1 MPPKAS
7 TADQPTTTPK
17 QDPASLKRVREG
29 SLEPAQAESSAAL
42 ATKKNRVAPT
52 SSARRAADAS
62 EELIEQE
69 GEEDVDADADGAA
82 DTAEEN
88 VGEVRKRVEKMSY
101 EEAQS
106 KTNDNNN
113 NNDNDNAADE
123 SWEKIEKEE
132 MENTKGDGLKR
143 KALDRNDT
151 SFTTVEEDVAAAK
164 RQKDT
169 PSPTGEEPAQPPKK
183 PQASF
188 SAFASSAS
196 PFASLKTASPS
207 PALQGAAPAPAHN
220 DATPAIAPPVPR
232 AREEEKKK
240 QPTFGDFAKS
250 SPFTSGKSTPAL
262 ITPAEDEA
270 GSSTS
275 SSTPA
280 VPARAPA
287 VASAPAP
294 APAPPTKK
302 PQTTF
307 SSFSSSSSPF
317 PSSKPSPSPFASG
330 SAPIKGSAFGTYSN
344 NSAAFGTAARKSAM
358 AGAAAGAGGEAGTA
372 GMGAGAGEEK
382 VGQGKKGASFGDI
395 LKESKGDVE
404 IEKEGKVAMQEQ
416 DVTTGEEDED
426 TVFQARSKLFVNE
439 KGWKE
444 RGVGLLKLNVRR
456 SDGSGARLV
465 MRADGVLRL
474 LLNSKLYKGLNPT
487 VEGKTVLMTLPNVG
501 EKEMAIICLRMSNI
515 KVAEELADFIHE
527 HIPLDSANTSKSPQP
542 QV

>member
-207 PALQGAAPAPAHN
+207 PALQGASPAPAHN
-220 DATPAIAPPVPR
+220 DVTPAIAPPVPR

-344 NSAAFGTAARKSAM
+344 NSAAFGTAAR
-358 AGAAAGAGGEAGTA
+358 
-372 GMGAGAGEEK
+372 
-382 VGQGKKGASFGDI
+382 
-395 LKESKGDVE
+395 
-404 IEKEGKVAMQEQ
+404 
-416 DVTTGEEDED
+416 
-426 TVFQARSKLFVNE
+426 
-439 KGWKE
+439 
-444 RGVGLLKLNVRR
+444 
-456 SDGSGARLV
+456 
-465 MRADGVLRL
+465 
-474 LLNSKLYKGLNPT
+474 
-487 VEGKTVLMTLPNVG
+487 
-501 EKEMAIICLRMSNI
+501 
-515 KVAEELADFIHE
+515 
-527 HIPLDSANTSKSPQP
+527 
-542 QV
+542 

>member
-52 SSARRAADAS
+52 SSTRRAADAS

-69 GEEDVDADADGAA
+69 GEEDVDADGAA

-113 NNDNDNAADE
+113 DDDNAADE

-220 DATPAIAPPVPR
+220 DATPAIVPPVPR

-270 GSSTS
+270 GTSTS

-280 VPARAPA
+280 VPA
-287 VASAPAP
+287 PAP
-294 APAPPTKK
+294 AAPTKK

-358 AGAAAGAGGEAGTA
+358 AGATGGEAGTA
-372 GMGAGAGEEK
+372 GTGVGSGEEK
-382 VGQGKKGASFGDI
+382 VEQGKKGASFGDI

-501 EKEMAIICLRMSNI
+501 EKEMAIICLRMSNV

>member
-1 MPPKAS
+1 
-7 TADQPTTTPK
+7 
-17 QDPASLKRVREG
+17 
-29 SLEPAQAESSAAL
+29 
-42 ATKKNRVAPT
+42 
-52 SSARRAADAS
+52 
-62 EELIEQE
+62 
-69 GEEDVDADADGAA
+69 
-82 DTAEEN
+82 
-88 VGEVRKRVEKMSY
+88 MSY

-106 KTNDNNN
+106 KTKGDGDGSNNGND
-113 NNDNDNAADE
+113 DGADD

-132 MENTKGDGLKR
+132 AESSLKR

-151 SFTTVEEDVAAAK
+151 SFTVVEKDVAAK

-169 PSPTGEEPAQPPKK
+169 PSPDGGEQPAQPPRK
-183 PQASF
+183 PQTSF

-196 PFASLKTASPS
+196 PFASLKTASPA
-207 PALQGAAPAPAHN
+207 PALQGAAPAPAHGDN
-220 DATPAIAPPVPR
+220 TPAIAPAVP
-232 AREEEKKK
+232 REEEKKK
-240 QPTFGDFAKS
+240 KQSTFGDFAKS
-250 SPFTSGKSTPAL
+250 SPFTSGKSTPGL
-262 ITPAEDEA
+262 PTPAEDEA
-270 GSSTS
+270 GSSAS
-275 SSTPA
+275 ASTP
-280 VPARAPA
+280 
-287 VASAPAP
+287 APAP
-294 APAPPTKK
+294 APALAPAPAPMTKK

-317 PSSKPSPSPFASG
+317 TSSKPSPSPFASA

-344 NSAAFGTAARKSAM
+344 NSAAFGTGTKPATGAG
-358 AGAAAGAGGEAGTA
+358 AGAAAGVENV
-372 GMGAGAGEEK
+372 E
-382 VGQGKKGASFGDI
+382 QGKKGASFGDI

-404 IEKEGKVAMQEQ
+404 VEKEGKVAMQEQ

-501 EKEMAIICLRMSNI
+501 EKEMAIICLRMSNV

-527 HIPLDSANTSKSPQP
+527 HIPLDSANVSKSPQLD
-542 QV
+542 V

>member
-52 SSARRAADAS
+52 SSTRRAADAS

-69 GEEDVDADADGAA
+69 GEEDADADGAA

-113 NNDNDNAADE
+113 NNNNDNDNAADE

-132 MENTKGDGLKR
+132 MESSKGDGLKR

-220 DATPAIAPPVPR
+220 DATPAIVPPVPR

-280 VPARAPA
+280 VPA
-287 VASAPAP
+287 PAP
-294 APAPPTKK
+294 AAPTKK

-358 AGAAAGAGGEAGTA
+358 AGAGAGAGGEAGT
-372 GMGAGAGEEK
+372 GVGAGEEK
-382 VGQGKKGASFGDI
+382 VEQGKKGASFGDI

-501 EKEMAIICLRMSNI
+501 EKEMAIICLRMSNV